1 MSLTRVYA
9 LVLGIVFVLV
19 GIAGFIPAL
28 VTPVHPGD
36 PPLGLSGSYGR
47 LLGLFPVNVLHNL
60 VHVALGVWALASC
73 GRDGAARIFARGNA
87 IIYAVL
93 GVFGLIPGLHTLFGL
108 VPLYSHDVW
117 LHLVLAAIGAYF
129 GWMAPMA
136 ATTASSATT
145 PTDLRPR
152 G

>member
-1 MSLTRVYA
+1 MSLIRLYA

-28 VTPVHPGD
+28 VVPVHPGD
-36 PPLGLSGSYGR
+36 PPLAMSGSYGR

-60 VHVALGVWALASC
+60 AHIALGVWALASC

-129 GWMAPMA
+129 GWLAP
-136 ATTASSATT
+136 TAV
-145 PTDLRPR
+145 RP
-152 G
+152 

>member
-1 MSLTRVYA
+1 MSLIRLYA
-9 LVLGIVFVLV
+9 LVLGIVFVVV

-28 VTPVHPGD
+28 VAPVHPDD
-36 PPLGLSGSYGR
+36 PPLTLSGSYGY
-47 LLGLFPVNVLHNL
+47 LLWLFPVNVLHNL
-60 VHVALGVWALASC
+60 AHIALGVWALASC

-108 VPLYSHDVW
+108 VPLYSHDIW

-129 GWMAPMA
+129 GWIAPT
-136 ATTASSATT
+136 ATTVAGSATA
-145 PTDLRPR
+145 PPNLRPP

>member
-1 MSLTRVYA
+1 MSLTRIYA

-28 VTPVHPGD
+28 VVPAQPGD
-36 PPLGLSGSYGR
+36 PPLALSHSYGY

-60 VHVALGVWALASC
+60 VHIALGVWALASC
-73 GRDGAARIFARGNA
+73 GRDGAARLFARGNA

-108 VPLYSHDVW
+108 VPLYSHDIW
-117 LHLVLAAIGAYF
+117 LHLILAAIGAYF
-129 GWMAPMA
+129 GWLAP
-136 ATTASSATT
+136 TTVPVTGSPTT
-145 PTDLRPR
+145 PPNPR
-152 G
+152 